1 MLLRD
6 AFLGASC
13 CDVRFVDPVNLKE
26 ALRMTST
33 EDDVSSALF
42 LEAKDM
48 PSQMTLYGD
57 RRIGFSEPGD
67 QAFKDHGRLK
77 AGMTKWSGPKENTLL
92 LLVDIRWLFPD
103 AQSATAYHLATL
115 QAKSE
120 GKPENQTAQKIGD
133 NCHIYSFPSGQE
145 LAVAQQM
152 FGPVLGGDTVRDIE
166 RAIAGMPDD
175 AFIYLFTKG
184 PVKYFAVLGSYPS
197 VIATRNTAAH
207 VMVERIVSKIESAF
221 PNDAS
226 NKQVW

>member
-1 MLLRD
+1 
-6 AFLGASC
+6 
-13 CDVRFVDPVNLKE
+13 
-26 ALRMTST
+26 MTRN
-33 EDDVSSALF
+33 DDDIFSALF

-57 RRIGFSEPGD
+57 HRIGFSEPGD
-67 QAFKDHGRLK
+67 QAYNDHGGLK
-77 AGMTKWSGPKENTLL
+77 AGMTKWDGSKANTLL

-103 AQSATAYHLATL
+103 ARSATAYHLATL

-145 LAVAQQM
+145 LAVAQDI
-152 FGPVLGGDTVRDIE
+152 FVPVLGEGHQMVRGVK

-184 PVKYFAVLGSYPS
+184 PVAVKYFAVLGASPTAIETRKS
-197 VIATRNTAAH
+197 AVHAVAQRIAS
-207 VMVERIVSKIESAF
+207 RIDRAF
-221 PNDAS
+221 PNNAS
-226 NKQVW
+226 NKPAAWWKKLFSI

>member
-1 MLLRD
+1 MTRD
-6 AFLGASC
+6 
-13 CDVRFVDPVNLKE
+13 
-26 ALRMTST
+26 
-33 EDDVSSALF
+33 DDDIFPALF

-57 RRIGFSEPGD
+57 YRIGFSEPGD
-67 QAFKDHGRLK
+67 QAYYDHGGLK
-77 AGMTKWSGPKENTLL
+77 AGMTKWEGPRESTLR

-103 AQSATAYHLATL
+103 AHSATAYHLATL

-120 GKPENQTAQKIGD
+120 GKPENQTAQKIGG

-145 LAVAQQM
+145 LGAVQGIFARALGDRNQM
-152 FGPVLGGDTVRDIE
+152 ARGIR

-184 PVKYFAVLGSYPS
+184 PVAVKCFAVLGSSPTA
-197 VIATRNTAAH
+197 VETRKSAVH
-207 VMVERIVSKIESAF
+207 VVAERIVSRIDGAF

-226 NKQVW
+226 NRPAVWWKKFFSI

>member
-1 MLLRD
+1 
-6 AFLGASC
+6 
-13 CDVRFVDPVNLKE
+13 
-26 ALRMTST
+26 
-33 EDDVSSALF
+33 
-42 LEAKDM
+42 
-48 PSQMTLYGD
+48 
-57 RRIGFSEPGD
+57 
-67 QAFKDHGRLK
+67 
-77 AGMTKWSGPKENTLL
+77 MTKWDGPKENTLL

-145 LAVAQQM
+145 LAVAQEM
-152 FGPVLGGDTVRDIE
+152 FAPVLGEGHQMLRGIK

-184 PVKYFAVLGSYPS
+184 PVAVKCFALLGSYPS
-197 VIATRNTAAH
+197 VIATRKAAVH
-207 VMVERIVSKIESAF
+207 VMAERIVSRIDDAF

-226 NKQVW
+226 NRPAVVWWKKLFSI

>member
-1 MLLRD
+1 
-6 AFLGASC
+6 
-13 CDVRFVDPVNLKE
+13 
-26 ALRMTST
+26 MTRNG
-33 EDDVSSALF
+33 DDIFSALF

-67 QAFKDHGRLK
+67 QAFNNHGGLK
-77 AGMTKWSGPKENTLL
+77 AGMTKWDGLKENTLL

-120 GKPENQTAQKIGD
+120 GKPESQAAQKIGD

-145 LAVAQQM
+145 LAVAQGI
-152 FGPVLGGDTVRDIE
+152 FAGAFGGDDQMARGIGRV
-166 RAIAGMPDD
+166 IAGMPDD
-175 AFIYLFTKG
+175 AFIYLFTRG
-184 PVKYFAVLGSYPS
+184 RVAVKYFAVLGSS
-197 VIATRNTAAH
+197 RTAIEARKSAVH
-207 VMVERIVSKIESAF
+207 IVAERIVSKIDEAF

-226 NKQVW
+226 NKPVAWWKKLFSV

>member
-1 MLLRD
+1 
-6 AFLGASC
+6 
-13 CDVRFVDPVNLKE
+13 
-26 ALRMTST
+26 MTRN
-33 EDDVSSALF
+33 DDDIFSALF

-48 PSQMTLYGD
+48 PSRMTLYGD

-67 QAFKDHGRLK
+67 QAFNDHGGLK
-77 AGMTKWSGPKENTLL
+77 FGMTKWDGPNENTLL

-103 AQSATAYHLATL
+103 AKSATAYHLATL

-120 GKPENQTAQKIGD
+120 GKPENQTARKIGD

-152 FGPVLGGDTVRDIE
+152 LGPVLGGDTVRGIE

-184 PVKYFAVLGSYPS
+184 PVAVKYFAVLGSYPS
-197 VIATRNTAAH
+197 VIATRNAAAH

-226 NKQVW
+226 NKQAWWKKLFSI